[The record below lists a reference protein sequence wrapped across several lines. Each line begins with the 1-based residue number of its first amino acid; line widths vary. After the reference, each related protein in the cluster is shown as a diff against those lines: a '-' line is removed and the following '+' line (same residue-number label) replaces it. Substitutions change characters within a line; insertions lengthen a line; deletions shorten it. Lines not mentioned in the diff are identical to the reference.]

1 MRANLILSKKNGS
14 TKSFPVS
21 SAVTVIG
28 RRQDCDLCIPLMVIS
43 RRHCE
48 LNQDQGQ
55 FKIRDLGSRNGTF
68 VNGTQVKESELNP
81 GDKVNIGPISF
92 AVQIDGVPASD
103 AILQPPANVEKQ
115 EDLFLEDAQDFADM
129 AGMEDLDLSE
139 PAGPGQSST
148 EFFNDIAEEIKGDA
162 ELPDLEV

>member
-1 MRANLILSKKNGS
+1 MKASLILFKKNGN

-43 RRHCE
+43 RKHCE

-68 VNGTQVKESELNP
+68 VNGTQIKESELNP
-81 GDKVNIGPISF
+81 GDKVNIGPLSF
-92 AVQIDGVPASD
+92 AVQIDGVPTSD
-103 AILQPPANVEKQ
+103 AILQPPTNVEKQ

-129 AGMEDLDLSE
+129 TGMEDLDLSG

-148 EFFNDIAEEIKGDA
+148 EFFNDVAEEIKGDG
-162 ELPDLEV
+162 ELPG